1 LQLLLPSL
9 IFRAMAGMEQI
20 AGLALQQTMSPQ
32 MQQSLNIL
40 QAPLAE
46 LRQLVDAELRE
57 NPALEEVL
65 PENPAEEPER
75 RSDLED
81 QWNEYYAQRAVAEPW
96 TREAL
101 ERRQHFLDSQTRP
114 PTLQEHLLEQL
125 LTASWKMP
133 EAQIAAEIIGN
144 LDEQG
149 YFRTDAGDVAYA
161 TKSDALEVE
170 RILEKVQE
178 FDPPGIAAR
187 NLGECLFL
195 QLKRQGRGN
204 SPAAR
209 IVTHHLEELG
219 RKRISEIAAALG
231 IPVPEVQDAAAEISR
246 LDPRP
251 GRAFSTEPEQIVIPE
266 IIVEREGDGYLV
278 RLSGDEIPVLR
289 ISDSYKDM
297 IPASSREVRDYL
309 RDKIKGG
316 KFFIRSIQQRQQTLM
331 NIGREIVARQRD
343 FLDHGPSHLR
353 PMTMSQVADAVGVH
367 ETTVSRA
374 ASGKYIATPQ
384 GIFEIKYFFTHG
396 YTNSEGEAVSNESV
410 RQAILAIVREE
421 SASHPH
427 SDQDMVR
434 LLKDQGLAVA
444 RRTVAKYREQLGLLP
459 SHLRKSF

>member
-1 LQLLLPSL
+1 
-9 IFRAMAGMEQI
+9 MAGMDQI

-40 QAPLAE
+40 QAPLTE
-46 LRQLVDAELRE
+46 LRQLVDTELRE
-57 NPALEEVL
+57 NPALEEVS

-75 RSDLED
+75 RSELED

-101 ERRQHFLDSQTRP
+101 EKRQHFLDSQTRP
-114 PTLQEHLLEQL
+114 QTLQEFLLEQL
-125 LTASWKMP
+125 LTASWTKP
-133 EAQIAAEIIGN
+133 EARIAVEIIGN

-149 YFRTDAGDVAYA
+149 YFRADAEDVAYA
-161 TKSDALEVE
+161 AGSDALEVE
-170 RILEKVQE
+170 RVLEKVQE

-195 QLKRQGRGN
+195 QIKRQGRQY
-204 SPAAR
+204 STEAR
-209 IVTHHLEELG
+209 IVRHHIEELG
-219 RKRISEIAAALG
+219 RKKIPEIAAALG
-231 IPVPEVQDAAAEISR
+231 IPVPEVQLAAGEIAK

-251 GRAFSTEPEQIVIPE
+251 GRAFSSEPEQIVIPE
-266 IIVEREGDGYLV
+266 IIVERDGDGYSV
-278 RLSGDEIPVLR
+278 RLNSDEIPVLR

-297 IPASSREVRDYL
+297 LPDSSREVRDYL

-331 NIGREIVARQRD
+331 NIGREIVFRQRE
-343 FLDHGPSHLR
+343 FLGHGPAHLR

-396 YTNSEGEAVSNESV
+396 YTNSEGESVSNESV

-421 SASHPH
+421 SARHPH
-427 SDQDMVR
+427 SDQAMVR
-434 LLKDQGLAVA
+434 LLKEQGLAVA
-444 RRTVAKYREQLGLLP
+444 RRTVAKYREQLGILP

>member
-1 LQLLLPSL
+1 LQWQVPCL
-9 IFRAMAGMEQI
+9 IFQAMAGMEQT
-20 AGLALQQTMSPQ
+20 AGMALQQTMSPQ

-40 QAPLAE
+40 QAPLTE
-46 LRQLVDAELRE
+46 LRQLVDTELRE

-65 PENPAEEPER
+65 PENPAEER
-75 RSDLED
+75 AQKSDLED
-81 QWNEYYAQRAVAEPW
+81 QWSDYYAQRATSEPW
-96 TREAL
+96 TKEAL
-101 ERRQHFLDSQTRP
+101 EKRQHFFDSQTRP
-114 PTLQEHLLEQL
+114 QTLQEHLLEQL
-125 LTASWKMP
+125 LTASWPKP
-133 EAQIAAEIIGN
+133 EARIAVEIIGN

-149 YFRTDAGDVAYA
+149 YFRTDSKDVAYA
-161 TKSDALEVE
+161 AGSDALEVE
-170 RILEKVQE
+170 RVLEKVQE

-187 NLGECLFL
+187 SLGECLFL
-195 QLKRQGRGN
+195 QLKRQGRQY
-204 SPAAR
+204 STEAR
-209 IVTHHLEELG
+209 IVLHHLEELG
-219 RKRISEIAAALG
+219 RKKLTEIASALD
-231 IPVPEVQDAAAEISR
+231 IPVQEVQHAAAAITK

-251 GRAFSTEPEQIVIPE
+251 GRAFSSEPEQIVIPE
-266 IIVEREGDGYLV
+266 IIVERDGDDYLV
-278 RLSGDEIPVLR
+278 RLSNEEIPVLR

-297 IPASSREVRDYL
+297 LPDSSREVRDYL

-331 NIGREIVARQRD
+331 NIGREIVTRQRE

-396 YTNSEGEAVSNESV
+396 YTNSDGEAVSNESV
-410 RQAILAIVREE
+410 RQAILALVREE
-421 SASHPH
+421 SPRHPH

-434 LLKDQGLAVA
+434 LLNEQGLAVA
-444 RRTVAKYREQLGLLP
+444 RRTVAKYRDQLGILP

>member
-1 LQLLLPSL
+1 
-9 IFRAMAGMEQI
+9 MEQI
-20 AGLALQQTMSPQ
+20 AGMSLSQTMSPQ

-40 QAPLAE
+40 QAPLTE
-46 LRQLVDAELRE
+46 LRQLVDTELRE
-57 NPALEEVL
+57 NPALEEVP
-65 PENPAEEPER
+65 PENPAEEPAIK
-75 RSDLED
+75 SDMED
-81 QWNEYYAQRAVAEPW
+81 EWNEYYAQRAVAEPW

-101 ERRQHFLDSQTRP
+101 EKRQHFFDSQTRP
-114 PTLQEHLLEQL
+114 QTLQEHLLAQL
-125 LTASWKMP
+125 LTAQWTKP
-133 EAQIAAEIIGN
+133 AARIAVELIGN

-149 YFRTDAGDVAYA
+149 YFRTDPADVAYA
-161 TKSDALEVE
+161 AESDALEVE
-170 RILEKVQE
+170 KILEKVQE

-195 QLKRQGRGN
+195 QLKHQGREY
-204 SPAAR
+204 STEAR
-209 IVTHHLEELG
+209 IVRHHLEELG
-219 RKRISEIAAALG
+219 RKKFPEIASALDV
-231 IPVPEVQDAAAEISR
+231 PVQEVQRAAESIAK

-251 GRAFSTEPEQIVIPE
+251 GSAFSTEPEQIVIPE
-266 IIVEREGDGYLV
+266 IVVERDGDDYLV
-278 RLSGDEIPVLR
+278 RLNSDEIPVLR

-297 IPASSREVRDYL
+297 LPDSSREVRDYL

-331 NIGREIVARQRD
+331 NIGREIVVRQRD
-343 FLDHGPSHLR
+343 FLDHGPSHLH

-396 YTNSEGEAVSNESV
+396 YTNSDGEAVSNESV
-410 RQAILAIVREE
+410 RQAILSIVRDE
-421 SASHPH
+421 SSRRPH

-434 LLKDQGLAVA
+434 LLKGQGLAVA
-444 RRTVAKYREQLGLLP
+444 RRTVAKYREQLGILP